1 VLSDAQGEVDLDG
14 LRQDAP
20 RHSVRGSSLHPEEI
34 QDVTE
39 GDPGE
44 EGEHQHGTRGD
55 KLSLNAPATH
65 LSEQS
70 TQEERRDTAT
80 IKWRNRQQIQHRE
93 VC

>member
-1 VLSDAQGEVDLDG
+1 VLSDAQGEVDLGG

-44 EGEHQHGTRGD
+44 EGEHQHSAGGD
-55 KLSLNAPATH
+55 ELTLDPTPMY
-65 LSEQS
+65 L
-70 TQEERRDTAT
+70 TQ
-80 IKWRNRQQIQHRE
+80 
-93 VC
+93 